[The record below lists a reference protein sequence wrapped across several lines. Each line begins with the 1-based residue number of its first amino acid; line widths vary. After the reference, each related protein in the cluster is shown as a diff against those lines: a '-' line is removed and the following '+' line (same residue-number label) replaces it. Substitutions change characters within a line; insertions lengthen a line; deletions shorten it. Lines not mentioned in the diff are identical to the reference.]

1 MFRITV
7 TTDGLGI
14 EIMTAIAEK
23 VITIVILIIR
33 IMDEIMEHALVLKEK
48 MSE

>member
-1 MFRITV
+1 MFHITV

-14 EIMTAIAEK
+14 GIMTAIAEK
-23 VITIVILIIR
+23 VITIVMLIIR
-33 IMDEIMEHALVLKEK
+33 IMDEIMEHALVLKER